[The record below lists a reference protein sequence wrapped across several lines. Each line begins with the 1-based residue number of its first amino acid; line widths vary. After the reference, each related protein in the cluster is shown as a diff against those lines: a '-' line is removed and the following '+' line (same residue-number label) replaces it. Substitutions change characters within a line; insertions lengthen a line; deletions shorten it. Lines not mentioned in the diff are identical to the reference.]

1 MRASTTRSSPVPAVE
16 TQGLPEGVDERK
28 FVVALARG
36 LELLRAFRPGDTLLG
51 NRDFVARTGL
61 PKATVNRLA
70 YTLTVLGYLRLDETL
85 GKYALDAG
93 VLSLGFGLL
102 AGTDTLELA
111 RPHMRALARE
121 VGAAV
126 SLGCRD
132 GLDMIYLETIRSET
146 ALTLGLASGSRLSM
160 LTSSMGRAYLA
171 VIGDEEREALLAE
184 LGGIGNE
191 QRMRA
196 PHEATAAAKS
206 VEAVDTVDEVQAVQ
220 AARREIAA
228 CSRDGCCY
236 SFRDWHK
243 DVNAVAV
250 PFRDPRDGRWLVL
263 SCSGPASSMGED
275 VFRER
280 IAPRLCA
287 LARRLGQAR

>member
-1 MRASTTRSSPVPAVE
+1 MPASTAADS
-16 TQGLPEGVDERK
+16 VDQRK

-36 LELLRAFRPGDTLLG
+36 LDLLRAFRPGETMLG

-70 YTLTVLGYLRLDETL
+70 YTLTVLGYLRFDDAL

-93 VLSLGFGLL
+93 VLSLGFALL

-111 RPHMRALARE
+111 RPHMRSLARE

-171 VIGDEEREALLAE
+171 VQPPDVRAALVAE
-184 LGGIGNE
+184 LKRSAGKGKGE
-191 QRMRA
+191 AALVAGAERA
-196 PHEATAAAKS
+196 
-206 VEAVDTVDEVQAVQ
+206 
-220 AARREIAA
+220 IAA
-228 CSRDGCCY
+228 FEHERCCY
-236 SFRDWHK
+236 SFRDWHA

-250 PFRDPRDGRWLVL
+250 PFREPREGRWLVL

-280 IAPRLCA
+280 VAPKLKA
-287 LARRLGQAR
+287 LARRLGQAQ

>member
-1 MRASTTRSSPVPAVE
+1 MNSSSSFASTLASGPI
-16 TQGLPEGVDERK
+16 DERK

-36 LELLRAFRPGDTLLG
+36 LELLRAFRPGETLLG
-51 NRDFVARTGL
+51 NRDFVERTGL

-70 YTLTVLGYLRLDETL
+70 YTLTTLGYLRFDESL

-93 VLSLGFGLL
+93 VLSLGFALL
-102 AGTDTLELA
+102 SGTDTLELA
-111 RPHMRALARE
+111 RPHLRAFARE

-132 GLDMIYLETIRSET
+132 GLDVIYLETIRSET

-171 VIGDEEREALLAE
+171 VQPLDVRMALFAE
-184 LGGIGNE
+184 LEKAAHAAGEDGP
-191 QRMRA
+191 A
-196 PHEATAAAKS
+196 LVAAAK
-206 VEAVDTVDEVQAVQ
+206 
-220 AARREIAA
+220 REIENFAKEGA
-228 CSRDGCCY
+228 CF
-236 SFRDWHK
+236 SFRDWHE

-250 PFRDPRDGRWLVL
+250 PFREPRERRWLVL
-263 SCSGPASSMGED
+263 SCSGPASSMGPD

-280 IAPRLCA
+280 VAPLLKS
-287 LARRLGQAR
+287 LARRLGETV

>member
-1 MRASTTRSSPVPAVE
+1 MSASTTRFTAQSPAESTV
-16 TQGLPEGVDERK
+16 QGSPLPEGVDERK

-51 NRDFVARTGL
+51 NRDFVERTGL

-102 AGTDTLELA
+102 TGTDTLELA

-171 VIGDEEREALLAE
+171 VIGEDERSALLAQLQE
-184 LGGIGNE
+184 LASKASARG
-191 QRMRA
+191 
-196 PHEATAAAKS
+196 EAQATQPADIAQALAA
-206 VEAVDTVDEVQAVQ
+206 T
-220 AARREIAA
+220 RREIAA
-228 CSRDGCCY
+228 FAHEGCCF
-236 SFRDWHK
+236 SFREWHE

-263 SCSGPASSMGED
+263 SCSGPASSMGEE

-280 IAPRLCA
+280 VAPRLRA
-287 LARRLGQAR
+287 LARRLGQSR

>member
-1 MRASTTRSSPVPAVE
+1 MTPTSTPSEP
-16 TQGLPEGVDERK
+16 LDERK

-36 LELLRAFRPGDTLLG
+36 LDLLRAFKPGETMLG
-51 NRDFVARTGL
+51 NRDFVERTGL

-93 VLSLGFGLL
+93 VLSLGFALL
-102 AGTDTLELA
+102 SGTDTLELA
-111 RPHMRALARE
+111 RPHMRVFARD

-146 ALTLGLASGSRLSM
+146 ALTLGLASGSKLSM

-171 VIGDEEREALLAE
+171 VQPFDVRAALLAE
-184 LGGIGNE
+184 LKKAAGKAGAELVADAE
-191 QRMRA
+191 Q
-196 PHEATAAAKS
+196 
-206 VEAVDTVDEVQAVQ
+206 
-220 AARREIAA
+220 EIAA
-228 CSRDGCCY
+228 FAEQRCCY
-236 SFRDWHK
+236 SFRAWHD

-250 PFRDPRDGRWLVL
+250 PFREPREGRWLVL

-275 VFRER
+275 VFRDNV
-280 IAPRLCA
+280 APRLKA
-287 LARRLGQAR
+287 LARRLGDTG

>member
-1 MRASTTRSSPVPAVE
+1 MPASNSKATSASATSTAKGAVA
-16 TQGLPEGVDERK
+16 TPSVDAAASVSGNIDERK

-36 LELLRAFRPGDTLLG
+36 LDLLRAFRPGETMLG

-70 YTLTVLGYLRLDETL
+70 YTLTVLGLLRFDETL

-93 VLSLGFGLL
+93 VLSLGFALL

-111 RPHMRALARE
+111 RPHMRELARE

-132 GLDMIYLETIRSET
+132 GLDMVYLETIRSET
-146 ALTLGLASGSRLSM
+146 ALTLGLATGSRLSM
-160 LTSSMGRAYLA
+160 LTSSIGRAYLA
-171 VIGDEEREALLAE
+171 VLPEAERAALIGE
-184 LGGIGNE
+184 LKQAAGKG
-191 QRMRA
+191 RR
-196 PHEATAAAKS
+196 AAALVAS
-206 VEAVDTVDEVQAVQ
+206 AL
-220 AARREIAA
+220 REIAA
-228 CSRDGCCY
+228 FEGTGCCF
-236 SFRDWHK
+236 SFRDWHE

-250 PFRDPRDGRWLVL
+250 PFRDPRDRRWLVL
-263 SCSGPASSMGED
+263 SCSGPASSMGAD

-280 IAPRLCA
+280 VAPRLRA
-287 LARRLGQAR
+287 LAGRLGQAR

>member
-1 MRASTTRSSPVPAVE
+1 MTLSASDLPVSASPGQA
-16 TQGLPEGVDERK
+16 VDERK

-36 LELLRAFRPGDTLLG
+36 LELLRAFRPGETLLG
-51 NRDFVARTGL
+51 NRDFVERTGL

-70 YTLTVLGYLRLDETL
+70 YTLTVLGYLRFDESL

-93 VLSLGFGLL
+93 VLSLGFALL
-102 AGTDTLELA
+102 AGNDMLELA
-111 RPHMRALARE
+111 RPHLRAFARD

-171 VIGDEEREALLAE
+171 VLPVEARTALLAE
-184 LGGIGNE
+184 L
-191 QRMRA
+191 QR
-196 PHEATAAAKS
+196 AAGDAGPAL
-206 VEAVDTVDEVQAVQ
+206 VAVAQ
-220 AARREIAA
+220 REIEAFA
-228 CSRDGCCY
+228 RERCCF
-236 SFRDWHK
+236 SFRDWHD

-250 PFRDPRDGRWLVL
+250 PFREAREGRWFVL
-263 SCSGPASSMGED
+263 SCSGPASSMGEG
-275 VFRER
+275 VFREQV
-280 IAPRLCA
+280 APKLKA
-287 LARRLGQAR
+287 LARKLGEPG

>member
-1 MRASTTRSSPVPAVE
+1 MAASTPVSSVDAPVPA
-16 TQGLPEGVDERK
+16 PRVDERK

-36 LELLRAFRPGDTLLG
+36 LELLRAFRPGETMLG

-70 YTLTVLGYLRLDETL
+70 YTLTVLGYLRFDEAL

-93 VLSLGFGLL
+93 VLSLGFALL

-121 VGAAV
+121 IGAAV

-132 GLDMIYLETIRSET
+132 GIDMIYLETIRSET
-146 ALTLGLASGSRLSM
+146 ALTLGLAAGSRLSM

-171 VIGDEEREALLAE
+171 VLPEDERTALLAE
-184 LGGIGNE
+184 LKQAAGKGRGAE
-191 QRMRA
+191 LV
-196 PHEATAAAKS
+196 AAALTEI
-206 VEAVDTVDEVQAVQ
+206 EAFEH
-220 AARREIAA
+220 EGA
-228 CSRDGCCY
+228 CF
-236 SFRDWHK
+236 SFRDWHE
-243 DVNAVAV
+243 DVNAIAV
-250 PFRDPRDGRWLVL
+250 PFRDPRDGRWVVL
-263 SCSGPASSMGED
+263 SCSGPASSMGEN

-280 IAPRLCA
+280 IAPRLKA
-287 LARRLGQAR
+287 LGERLGQTRPALVE